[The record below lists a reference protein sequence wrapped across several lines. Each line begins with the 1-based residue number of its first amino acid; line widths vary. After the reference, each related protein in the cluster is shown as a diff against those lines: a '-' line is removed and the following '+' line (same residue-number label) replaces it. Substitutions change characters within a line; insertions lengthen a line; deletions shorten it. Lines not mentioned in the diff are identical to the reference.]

1 MIDLTPLDVRKKKGD
16 FARGIR
22 GYDTS
27 AVDHF
32 LDLAADR
39 MEELVR
45 EGSTLR
51 QRAAELGE
59 ALDGFRQREQAMNSA
74 LVSAQQLGEELRAQ
88 ASREAEL
95 VLREA
100 RAEGE
105 RIIADAKREA
115 REVAESMRRMQA
127 ARIRFLRGFRTV
139 VERQL
144 EEIEAEEER
153 ARDAG
158 WSDTAD
164 TRKS

>member
-22 GYDTS
+22 GYDTG

-32 LDLAADR
+32 LDLTADR

-45 EGSTLR
+45 ELATLK
-51 QRAAELGE
+51 QRTAELGE

-88 ASREAEL
+88 AVRESDL

-105 RIIADAKREA
+105 RTIAEAKRQA
-115 REVAESMRRMQA
+115 REVYDSMRRAQG
-127 ARIRFLRGFRTV
+127 ARVRFLRGFRTL

-144 EEIEAEEER
+144 EEIEVEEDR
-153 ARDAG
+153 AKEAG
-158 WSDTAD
+158 WSDVGET
-164 TRKS
+164 K